1 MLNLS
6 AALLLVAAV
15 FPTLAL
21 AQDLSADLSGATARQ
36 EGFASLVGQGNAVR
50 LTALTNGIGTPTRAV
65 IRRGGADVVELD
77 AEFNFGLATG
87 TTSGGPVAAILADP
101 ASYQLRVEGPDGV
114 IEGPIVGVA
123 SAAGVIVDPLRR
135 NFGNVP
141 VAPDLRHQHRRPALP
156 RHPGGHL
163 RAQPRPVPDPRRR
176 VLRHEP
182 GAEPEVHRHIPLRA
196 RRRRPPEG
204 SSGGALERP
213 RSPRDPRAT
222 AGRRRL
228 DNRQGDPSGVGA
240 RGSAAR
246 PFLVLVIA

>member
-1 MLNLS
+1 MKRMLNLS

-141 VAPDLRHQHRRPALP
+141 VGTNSEPRRIFVTNTADQPYRVTLVGIFGP
-156 RHPGGHL
+156 N
-163 RAQPRPVPDPRRR
+163 RAQYRILGDECSGTNLAPNQRCIVTFRFVPAAAGLQKALLVVRTNDPAHLETH
-176 VLRHEP
+176 VQLR
-182 GAEPEVHRHIPLRA
+182 
-196 RRRRPPEG
+196 
-204 SSGGALERP
+204 
-213 RSPRDPRAT
+213 
-222 AGRRRL
+222 
-228 DNRQGDPSGVGA
+228 GDGV
-240 RGSAAR
+240 
-246 PFLVLVIA
+246 